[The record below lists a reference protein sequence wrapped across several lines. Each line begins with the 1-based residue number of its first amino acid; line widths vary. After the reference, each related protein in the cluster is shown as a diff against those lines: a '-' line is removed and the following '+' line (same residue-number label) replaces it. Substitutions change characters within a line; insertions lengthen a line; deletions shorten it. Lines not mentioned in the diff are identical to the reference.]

1 MEDLKVKTFHKEM
14 HAGIEQWTTEAYSFP
29 ISTSIF
35 RSITEALQIELPRR
49 AIKDEKQLV
58 SVLTQAAP

>member
-1 MEDLKVKTFHKEM
+1 M